1 MGLYSFA
8 GLAHELAKT
17 ADGQRLNKLLNVF
30 SGSADC
36 ERPSYLTFNQAKSE
50 LLFQMIS
57 EWSDRISVIVST
69 NLEFPRRTKL
79 FENTIMVKTEILKN
93 FSEDP

>member
-1 MGLYSFA
+1 
-8 GLAHELAKT
+8 
-17 ADGQRLNKLLNVF
+17 
-30 SGSADC
+30 
-36 ERPSYLTFNQAKSE
+36 
-50 LLFQMIS
+50 MIS